1 MVIVG
6 ARHAMSFFPSFGYKE
21 VTLKQNGKNYNKVT
35 ITQNQKLVY
44 FLVELMPISCQYMV
58 QLDEENVT
66 LGSSILVEVV

>member
-1 MVIVG
+1 
-6 ARHAMSFFPSFGYKE
+6 MSFFPSFGYKE